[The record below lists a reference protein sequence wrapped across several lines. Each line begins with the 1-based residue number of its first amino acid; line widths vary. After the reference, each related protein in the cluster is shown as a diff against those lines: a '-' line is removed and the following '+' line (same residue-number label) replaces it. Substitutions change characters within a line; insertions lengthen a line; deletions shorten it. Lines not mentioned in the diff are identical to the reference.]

1 MEHTEGLKQD
11 GSKRGQFHNRRFRY
25 GLYIENV

>member
-11 GSKRGQFHNRRFRY
+11 GSKRGQFHNRRFDTD
-25 GLYIENV
+25 YI